1 MVFPPYQPIA
11 VSAAE
16 QAPTTVGQV
25 ASGTTLSPSSQSSQ
39 RQQPHSTLQSSV
51 QQPQPT
57 VNTSSSSAVVYVPYF
72 SQIPTVH
79 QPSLTPVQNIRHPT
93 PSSQF
98 LGEPRPIVLVRFYF
112 NYMLLHSLKI
122 LFYLYLLFFTNR
134 TAINEHISDM

>member
-1 MVFPPYQPIA
+1 MPKILPTLILHELNFLIFSFFVPGNQRVVFPPYQPIA

-16 QAPTTVGQV
+16 QVSTTVGQV
-25 ASGTTLSPSSQSSQ
+25 ASGTSLSPSSQSSQ

-72 SQIPTVH
+72 SQIPYTAAH

-98 LGEPRPIVLVRFYF
+98 LGDPRPIVLVR
-112 NYMLLHSLKI
+112 
-122 LFYLYLLFFTNR
+122 
-134 TAINEHISDM
+134 